1 MLAPPKEVSSTRE
14 CGPIRDEVSFRGHP
28 MVRSTHATTME
39 VTTEGHLTEK
49 GDCII
54 GVEADKGCSGISE
67 AVREGLQRPGAKVT
81 IKIRVGG
88 RTFQAT
94 ACGDARLELSHPHDI
109 VIRKSGFVS
118 DRTLAVGASAAA
130 KDIPR
135 YMVRLLR
142 NPATT
147 GTLEIEVE

>member
-1 MLAPPKEVSSTRE
+1 MLATPREVSSARE
-14 CGPIRDEVSFRGHP
+14 GGPVRDEVSFRGHP

-54 GVEADKGCSGISE
+54 GVGADKGCSGISH
-67 AVREGLQRPGAKVT
+67 AVREGLQRSGAKVT
-81 IKIRVGG
+81 IRIRVGG
-88 RTFQAT
+88 RTFQA
-94 ACGDARLELSHPHDI
+94 AAQGDSRLELSHPHDI

-135 YMVRLLR
+135 DMVRLLR
-142 NPATT
+142 SPATT

>member
-1 MLAPPKEVSSTRE
+1 
-14 CGPIRDEVSFRGHP
+14 
-28 MVRSTHATTME
+28 ME
-39 VTTEGHLTEK
+39 VTTDGHLTEK

-54 GVEADKGCSGISE
+54 GVGADKGCAGISQ
-67 AVREGLQRPGAKVT
+67 AVREGLRRTGAKVT
-81 IKIRVGG
+81 IRIRVGG
-88 RTFQAT
+88 RTFQA
-94 ACGDARLELSHPHDI
+94 AAQGDSRLELSHPHDI

-135 YMVRLLR
+135 DMVRLLR
-142 NPATT
+142 SPATT

>member
-1 MLAPPKEVSSTRE
+1 
-14 CGPIRDEVSFRGHP
+14 
-28 MVRSTHATTME
+28 ME